1 MLFYN
6 GDYKLVIKAE
16 KGVTFCGFL
25 DVGSIGISKPEQ
37 WFDLRTWINEECR
50 EFQEEDNS
58 DLGNVY
64 IIKLPKDKLK
74 VLAETKRIF
83 ALNISTGTIY
93 KTVNKLPYAI
103 MKDVYESKA
112 YTYIEKTSFL
122 ECYEFRS
129 D

>member
-16 KGVTFCGFL
+16 KGATSCGFL
-25 DVGSIGISKPEQ
+25 DVGSIGISRPEQ
-37 WFDLRTWINEECR
+37 WFDLRTWIN
-50 EFQEEDNS
+50 QEEDNS

-93 KTVNKLPYAI
+93 KKVNKLPYAI

-112 YTYIEKTSFL
+112 DTYIEQTSFP

-129 D
+129 N

>member
-1 MLFYN
+1 MKSLY
-6 GDYKLVIKAE
+6 LII
-16 KGVTFCGFL
+16 GFL
-25 DVGSIGISKPEQ
+25 DVGAIGTSKPEQ
-37 WFDLRTWINEECR
+37 WFDLRTLINEGCR
-50 EFQEEDNS
+50 AFEEDNS

-83 ALNISTGTIY
+83 ALNISTGTLY
-93 KTVNKLPYAI
+93 KKVNKLPYAI

-112 YTYIEKTSFL
+112 DTYIEQTSFL

>member
-1 MLFYN
+1 M
-6 GDYKLVIKAE
+6 
-16 KGVTFCGFL
+16 
-25 DVGSIGISKPEQ
+25 
-37 WFDLRTWINEECR
+37 
-50 EFQEEDNS
+50 EDNS

-83 ALNISTGTIY
+83 ALNISTGTLY
-93 KTVNKLPYAI
+93 KKVNKLPYAI

-112 YTYIEKTSFL
+112 DTYMEQTSFL

>member
-1 MLFYN
+1 M
-6 GDYKLVIKAE
+6 
-16 KGVTFCGFL
+16 
-25 DVGSIGISKPEQ
+25 
-37 WFDLRTWINEECR
+37 
-50 EFQEEDNS
+50 
-58 DLGNVY
+58 
-64 IIKLPKDKLK
+64 
-74 VLAETKRIF
+74 AETKRIF